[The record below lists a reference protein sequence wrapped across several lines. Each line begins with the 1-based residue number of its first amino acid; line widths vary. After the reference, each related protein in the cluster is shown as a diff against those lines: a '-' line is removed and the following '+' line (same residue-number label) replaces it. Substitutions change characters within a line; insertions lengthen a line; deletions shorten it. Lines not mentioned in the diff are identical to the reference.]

1 MNLHGL
7 AHVDA
12 GDGVQRDPQRVLR
25 GRCDG
30 VIIVVLGQV
39 DEEEVLAHTVVA
51 MRESLVAVEA
61 EF

>member
-1 MNLHGL
+1 MWTPAMACSEIRG
-7 AHVDA
+7 AF
-12 GDGVQRDPQRVLR
+12 R

-39 DEEEVLAHTVVA
+39 DEEEALAHTVVA

>member
-12 GDGVQRDPQRVLR
+12 GDGVQRDLRRVLR

-39 DEEEVLAHTVVA
+39 DEEEALAHTVVA

>member
-1 MNLHGL
+1 
-7 AHVDA
+7 VDA
-12 GDGVQRDPQRVLR
+12 GDGVQRDPRRVLR

-39 DEEEVLAHTVVA
+39 DEEEALAHTVVA

>member
-12 GDGVQRDPQRVLR
+12 GDGVIV
-25 GRCDG
+25 
-30 VIIVVLGQV
+30 VVLGQV
-39 DEEEVLAHTVVA
+39 DEEEALAHTVVA
-51 MRESLVAVEA
+51 THESLVAVEA

>member
-12 GDGVQRDPQRVLR
+12 GDGVQRDLRRVLR

-39 DEEEVLAHTVVA
+39 DEEEALAHTVVA
-51 MRESLVAVEA
+51 MRELLVAVEA